1 MNVINY
7 ILFAVLAIISVLAL
21 RGDLYYFFPTL
32 WGYFE
37 NFHFYLGVMYNQFN
51 GYRAPV
57 NPDPTEQNL
66 SHRMPIT
73 YFPVIMSI
81 GIAVSVLFT
90 MIMFMR

>member
-7 ILFAVLAIISVLAL
+7 ILFAILAIISVLAL
-21 RGDLYYFFPTL
+21 RGDLYDFFPTL

-37 NFHFYLGVMYNQFN
+37 NLQFYLGVMYNQFN

-66 SHRMPIT
+66 SGSMPIT
-73 YFPVIMSI
+73 YFPIIMSM
-81 GIAVSVLFT
+81 GIAISVVFT
-90 MIMFMR
+90 ILMLMK

>member
-7 ILFAVLAIISVLAL
+7 ILFAILAIISVLAL
-21 RGDLYYFFPTL
+21 RGNLYYFFPTL

-37 NFHFYLGVMYNQFN
+37 NLQFYLGVMYNQFN

-66 SHRMPIT
+66 SGSMPIT
-73 YFPVIMSI
+73 YFPIIMSM
-81 GIAVSVLFT
+81 GIAISVVITIL
-90 MIMFMR
+90 MLMK